1 VVALAV
7 AFLPFVLHLPRP
19 QRVAALAA
27 AALFVVGAL
36 GLEMVGAA
44 AASAEGTDS
53 PRYIASAIAEETLE
67 FAGTALFLVT
77 LYSLLAVWAPVLTVR
92 HPAGAGADNAP
103 SRPTSAGPSRTVD
116 RWGLARDGRLT
127 RRSRS

>member
-1 VVALAV
+1 MLGAAVVIALAV

-44 AASAEGTDS
+44 A
-53 PRYIASAIAEETLE
+53 
-67 FAGTALFLVT
+67 ALFLVT